1 MEEQGI
7 MSLGGM
13 GAPAP
18 ANQPPMFDPA
28 ASAAFESARQQ
39 IDPREFGTELLA
51 AAEDTDPV
59 EVQRFRQALDS
70 AQLPPEI
77 IDALGQMVDA
87 VLAEPQNYQEI
98 RAEFIKE
105 GVPEELLP
113 PEFDAAYF
121 GALNM
126 ALDQMSGSMMPMGVQ
141 GFAEGGIVQL
151 NPIAQALAS
160 QGRNGDRMLAH
171 ITPAE
176 ARMLRRRGGSG
187 TINPVTGL
195 PEFFF
200 KSVAK
205 AVGGAFKS
213 VGKAIGGAVKGIAGA
228 IKSFAK
234 SSVGKIVTA
243 VALGFFLGPAA
254 AAQFGITSAAG
265 VAAVSGFVGG
275 FGSSL
280 LAGQSLKDS
289 LKSGALGG
297 LTAGVTAG
305 VTGGMGAFEAKS
317 YAGPTTISGQWDRAV
332 ESGKS
337 LLGMPSAQPEVAGNL
352 ANVEVS
358 PVQAPTAPTVTELAG
373 QPIAGPQDFLFD
385 PITGEQL
392 LTPAVS
398 SPVVA
403 APPALT
409 TPIAPASQ
417 TFALPGGPQGF
428 SFDPVTG
435 EMLTNAA
442 PIGPGTGITSL
453 PTPSVGDYL
462 STADAQNLLA
472 SGAATPTVPFPAGP
486 DYMSTSDYQNLIT
499 SGQGIPT
506 PAASEQALGGGI
518 RVPGSYT
525 TPRLSAMGPTTGGI
539 GTLPGSP
546 AATGFQQAPS
556 AMDLYRQGDYFGAA
570 KEAFMP
576 TSYTNQQLIQSPNYQ
591 QYVQAGFKPTEA
603 LQMASKDLN
612 PSFIRSY
619 GPTVA
624 AGTLALGAMGGPQ
637 QPEAPGIVPKETGFD
652 LLAQSPEIYG
662 TTPGGAATQY
672 FTPPYMGY
680 GLPRRQ
686 YIPPRFMFSPMQYY
700 AAPQQTMSPQGYAE
714 GGIVSTGS
722 SRYRPAEIFFDTE
735 QNQYVTRNPVYSPE
749 IAQAREALAK
759 KPLKPGFLASAI
771 QKMQE
776 TFLVPSSYEYV
787 PFSVSG
793 ATGTTGTTAKPFFT
807 PGGGRTVYAPYST
820 ENLAGTAG
828 LSVSPAPMFAAQGGI
843 ATLRKGGTP
852 EFPRKNG
859 AINGPGTATSDSIPA
874 MLSDGEFVFTAKA
887 VRGMG
892 KGSRRL
898 GAKRMYAMMKALEG
912 KA

>member
-51 AAEDTDPV
+51 AAEDTNPT
-59 EVQRFRQALDS
+59 EVQQFRQALES
-70 AQLPPEI
+70 MQLPPDV

-141 GFAEGGIVQL
+141 GFAAGGIVQL

-171 ITPAE
+171 ITPSE

-195 PEFFF
+195 PEFFL

-205 AVGGAFKS
+205 AVGGVFKGAAKAVGS
-213 VGKAIGGAVKGIAGA
+213 VVKGVAGAVK
-228 IKSFAK
+228 KFA
-234 SSVGKIVTA
+234 SSTVGKVVTA

-254 AAQFGITSAAG
+254 ASMLGVSSVAG

-305 VTGGMGAFEAKS
+305 VTGGMGAFEAGS
-317 YAGPTTISGQWDRAV
+317 YAGPTTVAGQWDRAV
-332 ESGKS
+332 NAGKS
-337 LLGMPSAQPEVAGNL
+337 LLGMPSAQPEVTGTIS
-352 ANVEVS
+352 NVEVS
-358 PVQAPTAPTVTELAG
+358 PVQTPTTPTVTELAG
-373 QPIAGPQDFLFD
+373 QPIAGPQDFTFD

-392 LTPAVS
+392 LTPA
-398 SPVVA
+398 
-403 APPALT
+403 APPA
-409 TPIAPASQ
+409 PSFAPA
-417 TFALPGGPQGF
+417 AGPGGSTTAYLGRAAVDPLTGLPPQVSYNVGPPPISQGGF

-435 EMLTNAA
+435 EMLAPAT
-442 PIGPGTGITSL
+442 PIGPGMSATSL
-453 PTPSVGDYL
+453 PAPSAGDYL
-462 STADAQNLLA
+462 ST
-472 SGAATPTVPFPAGP
+472 G
-486 DYMSTSDYQNLIT
+486 DYQSLMA

-506 PAASEQALGGGI
+506 TPGSEAYFRGLD
-518 RVPGSYT
+518 VPGV
-525 TPRLSAMGPTTGGI
+525 TPAPTSGI
-539 GTLPGSP
+539 GTLPGAP
-546 AATGFQQAPS
+546 TAAPTAATGFQQAPS

-576 TSYTNQQLIQSPNYQ
+576 TSYTEAQLVQSPAF
-591 QYVQAGFKPTEA
+591 QAARAQGATYTEA
-603 LQMASKDLN
+603 LKSASGSYN

-624 AGTLALGAMGGPQ
+624 AGTLAMGAMGGFSPQ
-637 QPEAPGIVPKETGFD
+637 EEGPPGIVPKETGFD
-652 LLAQSPEIYG
+652 LMAQSPEIYG

-672 FTPPYMGY
+672 FTPQYMGY
-680 GLPRRQ
+680 GLPTRQ
-686 YIPPRFMFSPMQYY
+686 YTPAQFMFSPVQYY
-700 AAPQQTMSPQGYAE
+700 AAPQYQRQTMQPRA
-714 GGIVSTGS
+714 
-722 SRYRPAEIFFDTE
+722 F
-735 QNQYVTRNPVYSPE
+735 
-749 IAQAREALAK
+749 
-759 KPLKPGFLASAI
+759 
-771 QKMQE
+771 
-776 TFLVPSSYEYV
+776 
-787 PFSVSG
+787 
-793 ATGTTGTTAKPFFT
+793 
-807 PGGGRTVYAPYST
+807 
-820 ENLAGTAG
+820 
-828 LSVSPAPMFAAQGGI
+828 AQGGI
-843 ATLRKGGTP
+843 AGLKKGGTP
-852 EFPRKNG
+852 KFPRKNG
-859 AINGPGTATSDSIPA
+859 AINGPGTETSDDIPA

>member
-1 MEEQGI
+1 LERIAMNEQGI

-51 AAEDTDPV
+51 AAEDTNPT
-59 EVQRFRQALDS
+59 EVQQFRQTLES
-70 AQLPPEI
+70 MQLPPDV

-98 RAEFIKE
+98 RTEFIKE

-126 ALDQMSGSMMPMGVQ
+126 ALDQMSGSMPMGVQ
-141 GFAEGGIVQL
+141 GFAEGGIVRL
-151 NPIAQALAS
+151 NPIAQVLAD
-160 QGRNGDRMLAH
+160 QGRGGDRMLAH
-171 ITPAE
+171 ITPSE

-195 PEFFF
+195 PEYL
-200 KSVAK
+200 KK
-205 AVGGAFKS
+205 AFKS
-213 VGKAIGGAVKGIAGA
+213 VGKAFKSAGKAVTGAVKSVAGA
-228 IKSFAK
+228 VKKFAN
-234 SSVGKIVTA
+234 STVGRVVTA

-254 AAQFGITSAAG
+254 ASMLGVSSVAG

-280 LAGQSLKDS
+280 LAGQNLKDS
-289 LKSGALGG
+289 LKSGAIGG

-305 VTGGMGAFEAKS
+305 VTGGMNAFEAGS
-317 YAGPTTISGQWDRAV
+317 YGGPTTISGQWDRAV

-337 LLGMPSAQPEVAGNL
+337 LLGMPSAQPEVTGTIS
-352 ANVEVS
+352 NVEVS
-358 PVQAPTAPTVTELAG
+358 PVQTPTTPTVTELAG
-373 QPIAGPQDFLFD
+373 QPIAGPQDFTFD
-385 PITGEQL
+385 PVTGEQL

-398 SPVVA
+398 TPVVT

-409 TPIAPASQ
+409 TPLAPASQ
-417 TFALPGGPQGF
+417 SFALPGGPQGF
-428 SFDPVTG
+428 SFDPATG
-435 EMLTNAA
+435 EMLTSAA

-453 PTPSVGDYL
+453 PTPSAGDYL
-462 STADAQNLLA
+462 ST
-472 SGAATPTVPFPAGP
+472 G
-486 DYMSTSDYQNLIT
+486 DYQSLMA

-506 PAASEQALGGGI
+506 TPGSEAYFGGL
-518 RVPGSYT
+518 RVPGV
-525 TPRLSAMGPTTGGI
+525 TPAPTSGI
-539 GTLPGSP
+539 GGLPGAP
-546 AATGFQQAPS
+546 AAAPTAATGFQQAPS

-576 TSYTNQQLIQSPNYQ
+576 TSYTEAQLVQSPAF
-591 QYVQAGFKPTEA
+591 QAARAQGATYTEA
-603 LQMASKDLN
+603 LKSASGSYN

-624 AGTLALGAMGGPQ
+624 AGTLAMGAMGGFSPQ
-637 QPEAPGIVPKETGFD
+637 EEGPPGIVPKETGFD
-652 LLAQSPEIYG
+652 LMAQSPEIYG
-662 TTPGGAATQY
+662 TAPGGAATQY
-672 FTPPYMGY
+672 STPQYMGY
-680 GLPRRQ
+680 GLPSRQ
-686 YIPPRFMFSPMQYY
+686 YRPPNFQFR
-700 AAPQQTMSPQGYAE
+700 APE
-714 GGIVSTGS
+714 
-722 SRYRPAEIFFDTE
+722 YR
-735 QNQYVTRNPVYSPE
+735 
-749 IAQAREALAK
+749 
-759 KPLKPGFLASAI
+759 
-771 QKMQE
+771 
-776 TFLVPSSYEYV
+776 
-787 PFSVSG
+787 
-793 ATGTTGTTAKPFFT
+793 
-807 PGGGRTVYAPYST
+807 RT
-820 ENLAGTAG
+820 
-828 LSVSPAPMFAAQGGI
+828 MFAAQGGI
-843 ATLRKGGTP
+843 ATLKKGGTP

-859 AINGPGTATSDSIPA
+859 AINGPGTETSDDIPA

-887 VRGMG
+887 VRGLG

>member
-1 MEEQGI
+1 MEQQGI

-18 ANQPPMFDPA
+18 ASEQSAPLFDPA

-39 IDPREFGTELLA
+39 INPREFNDELLN

-59 EVQRFRQALDS
+59 AVQQFRQALQGM
-70 AQLPPEI
+70 QLPPEI

-141 GFAEGGIVQL
+141 GFAAGGIVQL

-160 QGRNGDRMLAH
+160 QGRNGDRILAH
-171 ITPAE
+171 ITPSE

-205 AVGGAFKS
+205 AVGGVFKGAAKAVGS
-213 VGKAIGGAVKGIAGA
+213 VVKGVAGAVKD
-228 IKSFAK
+228 FAK
-234 SSVGKIVTA
+234 SSVGKVVTA

-297 LTAGVTAG
+297 VTAGLTAG
-305 VTGGMGAFEAKS
+305 VTGGMNAFETNS
-317 YAGPTTISGQWDRAV
+317 YGGPTTISGQWDRAV

-337 LLGMPSAQPEVAGNL
+337 LLGMPSAQPEVTGTIS
-352 ANVEVS
+352 NVEVS
-358 PVQAPTAPTVTELAG
+358 PVQTPTTPTVTEIAG
-373 QPIAGPQDFLFD
+373 QTVPGPQDFVFD
-385 PITGEQL
+385 PVTGEQL

-398 SPVVA
+398 TPVVA

-409 TPIAPASQ
+409 TPLAPASQ
-417 TFALPGGPQGF
+417 SFALPGGPQSF

-435 EMLTNAA
+435 EMLTSAA

-453 PTPSVGDYL
+453 STPSGDYL
-462 STADAQNLLA
+462 STLDAQNLI
-472 SGAATPTVPFPAGP
+472 AT
-486 DYMSTSDYQNLIT
+486 
-499 SGQGIPT
+499 
-506 PAASEQALGGGI
+506 GGGVGPLPKPEI
-518 RVPGSYT
+518 PLIDLNRATSLTTGAPVDGAFRSDIGLGPQPTSYTPNYLTGEAAAGGTGLPLRNVPGTAPSDFSMVGT
-525 TPRLSAMGPTTGGI
+525 ARDQVGI
-539 GTLPGSP
+539 GTLRNSAQ
-546 AATGFQQAPS
+546 AAGAPS
-556 AMDLYRQGDYFGAA
+556 GYFDTVGQQLRGGDIFGAA
-570 KEAFMP
+570 K
-576 TSYTNQQLIQSPNYQ
+576 TTYGQISPSAIKQ
-591 QYVQAGFKPTEA
+591 RGLQAAERAYAETLTRTGKEA
-603 LQMASKDLN
+603 LAMEAYKAALPGMAAQ
-612 PSFIRSY
+612 Y
-619 GPTVA
+619 GPIA
-624 AGTLALGAMGGPQ
+624 ATGIGAAYLGGAFNPPPE
-637 QPEAPGIVPKETGFD
+637 PEAPGIIPKETGFD

-662 TTPGGAATQY
+662 TAPGGAATQY
-672 FTPPYMGY
+672 FAPQYMGY
-680 GLPRRQ
+680 GLSSRQ
-686 YIPPRFMFSPMQYY
+686 YRPPNFQFR
-700 AAPQQTMSPQGYAE
+700 APE
-714 GGIVSTGS
+714 
-722 SRYRPAEIFFDTE
+722 YR
-735 QNQYVTRNPVYSPE
+735 
-749 IAQAREALAK
+749 
-759 KPLKPGFLASAI
+759 
-771 QKMQE
+771 
-776 TFLVPSSYEYV
+776 
-787 PFSVSG
+787 
-793 ATGTTGTTAKPFFT
+793 
-807 PGGGRTVYAPYST
+807 RT
-820 ENLAGTAG
+820 
-828 LSVSPAPMFAAQGGI
+828 MFAAQGGI
-843 ATLRKGGTP
+843 ATLKKGGTP

-859 AINGPGTATSDSIPA
+859 AINGPGTETSDDIPA

-887 VRGMG
+887 VRGLG